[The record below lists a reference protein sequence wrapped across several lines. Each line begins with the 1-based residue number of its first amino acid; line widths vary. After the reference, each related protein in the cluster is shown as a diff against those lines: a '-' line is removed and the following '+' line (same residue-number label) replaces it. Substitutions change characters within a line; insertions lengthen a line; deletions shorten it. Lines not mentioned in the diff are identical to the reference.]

1 MMNTVLITQLDEH
14 NEVNIIITEKLKPKE
29 IIFLYKENEN
39 DLMNSIIKYY
49 EKNFI
54 DIKIKKVN
62 MSEGDID
69 KLINICDQVKL
80 NNDVTINLTGGSRIN
95 SLILLNIANKYLF
108 KYIYLDVLNKKIY
121 NLDKSIEVK
130 SIDFSDL
137 NLNEIITSTGGII
150 LQDSTNFSD
159 KKDLIILSK
168 HIYNNLNIW
177 HKYKN
182 RLYDSNVFIHNDEI
196 DNILINI
203 NSLDNDEK
211 SLLNNILKKL
221 KEIKSV
227 DYLNIDENRIKVFF
241 KNTYIKSFIFKSG
254 TWLEIVTK
262 NLINDIKEID
272 EVKNGVMFLWNDKS
286 KVVRNELDVIAM
298 KDCIPICISCKD
310 SDKYNEDT
318 LNELKV
324 YSEKIGGENAFKIL
338 VATKEPVKNSV
349 KIRAKEMGINII
361 IFNGNEEKFKNNIIN
376 IIKSK

>member
-1 MMNTVLITQLDEH
+1 MISTVLITQLDEH

-54 DIKIKKVN
+54 DINIKKVN
-62 MSEGDID
+62 IVEGDMD
-69 KLINICDQVKL
+69 KLINICNEVKL
-80 NNDVTINLTGGSRIN
+80 NGNVIINLTGGSRIN

-108 KYIYLDVLNKKIY
+108 KYIYLDLLNKKIY
-121 NLDKSIEVK
+121 NLDKSIEIK

-137 NLNEIITSTGGII
+137 NLNEIITATGGII

-168 HIYNNLNIW
+168 YIYKNLNIW

-182 RLYDSNVFIHNDEI
+182 RLYDSNVFIHNDDI
-196 DNILINI
+196 DNILINM
-203 NSLDNDEK
+203 NVLDNDERH
-211 SLLNNILKKL
+211 LLKLILKKL
-221 KEIKSV
+221 KEIKSI
-227 DYLNIDENRIKVFF
+227 DYLNIDENSIKVLF
-241 KNTYIKSFIFKSG
+241 KNNYIKSFIFKSG

-361 IFNGNEEKFKNNIIN
+361 IFDGNEEKFKNNIIN

>member
-14 NEVNIIITEKLKPKE
+14 NEVNIIITEKLRPRE
-29 IIFLYKENEN
+29 VIFLYRENEDN
-39 DLMNSIIKYY
+39 LMNSITKYY
-49 EKNFI
+49 EKNFK

-62 MSEGDID
+62 INEGDID
-69 KLINICDQVKL
+69 KLISICNEVKL
-80 NNDVTINLTGGSRIN
+80 NNEVIINLTGGSRIN
-95 SLILLNIANKYLF
+95 SLILLNIAKEYLF
-108 KYIYLDVLNKKIY
+108 KYIYLDILNKKIY
-121 NLDKSIEVK
+121 NLNKSIEVK
-130 SIDFSDL
+130 EIDFSDL
-137 NLNEIITSTGGII
+137 NLNEIITSTGGVI
-150 LQDSTNFSD
+150 LQDSTSFSD

-168 HIYNNLNIW
+168 YIYKNLSLW

-211 SLLNNILKKL
+211 NLLNIILKKL

-227 DYLNIDENRIKVFF
+227 DYLSIDENRIKVFF

-272 EVKNGVMFLWNDKS
+272 EVKSGVMFLWNDKS
-286 KVVRNELDVIAM
+286 KIVRNELDVIAM

-318 LNELKV
+318 LNELEV

-338 VATKEPVKNSV
+338 VATKEPIKNSV

-361 IFNGNEEKFKNNIIN
+361 IFDGNEEKFRNNIIN
-376 IIKSK
+376 IIKNN

>member
-62 MSEGDID
+62 IVEGDID
-69 KLINICDQVKL
+69 KLINICNEVKL
-80 NNDVTINLTGGSRIN
+80 NNHVTINLTGGSRIN
-95 SLILLNIANKYLF
+95 SLILLNIDNKYLF

-121 NLDKSIEVK
+121 NLDKTIEIK
-130 SIDFSDL
+130 AIDFSDL
-137 NLNEIITSTGGII
+137 NLNEIITATGGII

-168 HIYNNLNIW
+168 YIYNNLSIW

-182 RLYDSNVFIHNDEI
+182 RLYDSNVFIHNDEV

-203 NSLDNDEK
+203 NSLDDDEK
-211 SLLNNILKKL
+211 NLLNNILKKL

-227 DYLNIDENRIKVFF
+227 DYLNIDENKIKVFF

-262 NLINDIKEID
+262 NLINYIKEID

-361 IFNGNEEKFKNNIIN
+361 IFDGNEEKFKNSIIN

>member
-29 IIFLYKENEN
+29 IIFLYKEN

-62 MSEGDID
+62 ISEGDID
-69 KLINICDQVKL
+69 KLINICDEVKL

-121 NLDKSIEVK
+121 NLDKTIEIK

-137 NLNEIITSTGGII
+137 NLNEIITATGGII

-168 HIYNNLNIW
+168 YIYNNLDIW

-182 RLYDSNVFIHNDEI
+182 RLYDSNVFIHNDEV

-211 SLLNNILKKL
+211 NLLNKILKKL

-227 DYLNIDENRIKVFF
+227 DYLNIDENRIKVSF
-241 KNTYIKSFIFKSG
+241 KNSYIKSFIFKSG

-361 IFNGNEEKFKNNIIN
+361 IFDGNEEKFKNNIIN

>member
-62 MSEGDID
+62 IVEGDID
-69 KLINICDQVKL
+69 KLINICNEVKL
-80 NNDVTINLTGGSRIN
+80 NNHVTINLTGGSRIN

-121 NLDKSIEVK
+121 NLDKTIEIK
-130 SIDFSDL
+130 AIDFSDL
-137 NLNEIITSTGGII
+137 NLNEIITATGGII

-168 HIYNNLNIW
+168 YIYNNLSIW

-211 SLLNNILKKL
+211 NLLNNILKKL

-227 DYLNIDENRIKVFF
+227 DYLNIDENRIKVLF
-241 KNTYIKSFIFKSG
+241 KNNYIKSFIFKSG

-361 IFNGNEEKFKNNIIN
+361 IFDGNEEKFKNNIIN

>member
-62 MSEGDID
+62 IVEGDID
-69 KLINICDQVKL
+69 KLINICNEVKL
-80 NNDVTINLTGGSRIN
+80 NNHVTINLTGGSRIN
-95 SLILLNIANKYLF
+95 SLILLNIDNKYLF

-121 NLDKSIEVK
+121 NLDKTIEIK
-130 SIDFSDL
+130 AIDFSDL
-137 NLNEIITSTGGII
+137 NLNEIITATGGII

-168 HIYNNLNIW
+168 YIYNNLSIW

-182 RLYDSNVFIHNDEI
+182 RLYDSNVFIHNDEV

-203 NSLDNDEK
+203 NSLDDDEK
-211 SLLNNILKKL
+211 NLLNNILKKL

-227 DYLNIDENRIKVFF
+227 DYLNIDENKIKVFF

-361 IFNGNEEKFKNNIIN
+361 IFDGNEEKFKNSIIN

>member
-62 MSEGDID
+62 IVEGDID
-69 KLINICDQVKL
+69 KLINICNEVKL
-80 NNDVTINLTGGSRIN
+80 NNHVTINLTGGSRIN

-121 NLDKSIEVK
+121 NLDKTIEIK
-130 SIDFSDL
+130 AIDFSDL
-137 NLNEIITSTGGII
+137 NLNEIITATGGII

-168 HIYNNLNIW
+168 YIYNNLSIW

-182 RLYDSNVFIHNDEI
+182 RLYDSNVFIHNDEV

-203 NSLDNDEK
+203 DSLDNDEK
-211 SLLNNILKKL
+211 NLLNNILKKL

-361 IFNGNEEKFKNNIIN
+361 IFDGNEEKFKNNIIN

>member
-54 DIKIKKVN
+54 DIKLKKVN
-62 MSEGDID
+62 IVEGDIN
-69 KLINICDQVKL
+69 KLINICNEVKL

-121 NLDKSIEVK
+121 NLDKTIEIK
-130 SIDFSDL
+130 AIDFSDL
-137 NLNEIITSTGGII
+137 NLNEIITATGGII

-168 HIYNNLNIW
+168 YIYNNLSIW

-211 SLLNNILKKL
+211 NLLNNILKKL

-227 DYLNIDENRIKVFF
+227 DYLNIDENRIKVLF
-241 KNTYIKSFIFKSG
+241 KNNYIKSFIFKSG

-361 IFNGNEEKFKNNIIN
+361 IFDGNEEKFKNNIIN

>member
-54 DIKIKKVN
+54 DIKLKKVN
-62 MSEGDID
+62 IVEGDIN
-69 KLINICDQVKL
+69 KLINICNEVKL

-121 NLDKSIEVK
+121 NLDKTIETK
-130 SIDFSDL
+130 AIDFSDL
-137 NLNEIITSTGGII
+137 NLNEIITATGGII

-168 HIYNNLNIW
+168 YIYKNLNIW

-182 RLYDSNVFIHNDEI
+182 RLYDSNVFIHNDDI
-196 DNILINI
+196 DNILINM
-203 NSLDNDEK
+203 NVLDNDERH
-211 SLLNNILKKL
+211 LLKLILKKL
-221 KEIKSV
+221 KEIKSI
-227 DYLNIDENRIKVFF
+227 DYLNIDENSIKVLF
-241 KNTYIKSFIFKSG
+241 KNNYIKSFIFKSG

-361 IFNGNEEKFKNNIIN
+361 IFDGNEEKFKNNIIN

>member
-69 KLINICDQVKL
+69 KLINICDEVKL

-227 DYLNIDENRIKVFF
+227 DYLNMDENRIKVLF
-241 KNTYIKSFIFKSG
+241 KNNYIKSFIFKSG

-361 IFNGNEEKFKNNIIN
+361 IFDGNEEKFKNNIIN

>member
-54 DIKIKKVN
+54 DIKLKKVN
-62 MSEGDID
+62 IVEGDIN
-69 KLINICDQVKL
+69 KLINICNEVKL

-121 NLDKSIEVK
+121 NLDKTIEIK
-130 SIDFSDL
+130 AIDFSDL
-137 NLNEIITSTGGII
+137 NLNEIITATGGII

-168 HIYNNLNIW
+168 YIYNNLSIW

-182 RLYDSNVFIHNDEI
+182 RLYDSNVFIHNDEV

-211 SLLNNILKKL
+211 NLLNNILKKL

-361 IFNGNEEKFKNNIIN
+361 IFDGNEEKFKNNIIN